1 MTLSTRTAVFSSVL
15 SLSLGAIFFGG
26 LIPDFAAG
34 QALPTG
40 QIVINT
46 QTGIGAPSA
55 FPNGTVTV
63 TASGPSLSGTPT
75 SVGTLTYNS
84 NFANDTRVVTA
95 ISGPYAVT
103 AAPSQNY
110 AASYSG
116 GCSGV
121 LSSGTTVT
129 CTIIAAQYV
138 SGASTLTVYTR
149 VTNTRG
155 GTYQPS
161 SFQINV
167 SGSGSSP
174 SNFSGSAGGT
184 TVALGAGSFSVNA
197 PSVGGYT
204 ASLSGACSGTIEAG
218 QTLSCTVTYSD
229 IGFNPYPGQGL
240 ICTPPNQTAALG
252 QTVTFNAYGGSGTY
266 TWKTAD
272 RTYLNIG
279 PSLTTSLQT
288 AGAQTVMVSS
298 GTQTAICAVNVSG
311 IYAYTPNYAGGY
323 PSGYSGG
330 YVLGAYTQAPGLPNT
345 GFEPIDWMSMLLG
358 LLSVSLVGAY
368 LYWYGSKRSLFAR

>member
-1 MTLSTRTAVFSSVL
+1 MTLSTRTAAFSSVL
-15 SLSLGAIFFGG
+15 TLSLGAAFFGG

-46 QTGIGAPSA
+46 QVGVGAPSA

-84 NFANDTRVVTA
+84 NFANDTKVVTA
-95 ISGPYAVT
+95 VPGPYAVT

-110 AASYSG
+110 TASYSQ
-116 GCSGV
+116 GCTGV
-121 LSSGTTVT
+121 LMAGSTVT
-129 CTIIAAQYV
+129 CTVIASQYV
-138 SGASTLTVYTR
+138 SGASMLTVYTR

-161 SFQINV
+161 SFQIQV
-167 SGSGSSP
+167 SGQNPSL
-174 SNFSGSAGGT
+174 SNFSGSSGGT
-184 TVALGAGSFSVNA
+184 VVALGAGSFSVNA

-204 ASLSGACSGTIEAG
+204 ASLSGACSGTIQTG
-218 QTLSCTVTYSD
+218 QSLSCAVTYSD
-229 IGFNPYPGQGL
+229 AGFNPFPGQGL

-266 TWKTAD
+266 TWKTVD

-279 PSLTTSLQT
+279 PTLTTSLQS
-288 AGAQTVMVSS
+288 AGAQSVMVTS
-298 GTQTAICAVNVSG
+298 GTQTAVCTVNVSG
-311 IYAYTPNYAGGY
+311 IYAYAPNPNYYTGY
-323 PSGYSGG
+323 NPGGG

-358 LLSVSLVGAY
+358 LFSMAVVGTY
-368 LYWYGSKRSLFAR
+368 LYWYGSKRFFFAR